1 MTRPRPRW
9 SLAAATVVLAAVTA
23 ALIYACQDKPTEPE
37 VLDARNAPI
46 RNHLTIL
53 ATGSTSGGL
62 VTSSRGGISCT
73 ISYSPT
79 TGNTTLTGTC
89 GKDYKSGMVLTVTA
103 APTGGGT
110 AVWSDCDQAVTENP
124 LACQVTMST
133 ARTITVTFSPP
144 ANSFA
149 LSVSGGA
156 SGSGTVNSSPAGI
169 SCTITGGSTGSGCS
183 MTYGS
188 GTSVTLSATASTG
201 SYLKAWAGAGCET
214 NGNGTG
220 QSSGSCTLTMSQV
233 QSVLVSF
240 ETDAAESV
248 VGAWGSPI
256 TWPAVAIHAQLLPN
270 GTVMTFGRMDHNPVL
285 WDPNNPGVFGS
296 ASRPADFFC
305 SGQAFMPDGRLLV
318 TGGHSGTDNLGIK
331 TAYLYDFA
339 TNTWTRGPDM
349 QNGRWYPST
358 TTLASGELLTMSGGD
373 TAQMTNLIPEVFQPG
388 GTTGTWRV
396 LSTASKSLPLYPMP
410 FVAPDGRVFVAGPA
424 VGTFYLNPTGTGGW
438 VNGPT
443 RTTGYRDYGS
453 AVMYDAGKILLVG
466 GGTPLATAEVIDL
479 NAGTGWRTLTG
490 TTNSSMSVA
499 RRQMNATL
507 LADGKVLVTGGSNA
521 TGFNTAPTD
530 SKVLAAELWD
540 PATEKFTSLSRMTH
554 NRLYHSTALLL
565 PDGRV
570 LSVGSGQPAASGLTD
585 DYTAEIFSPPYLF
598 KADGTP
604 AARPNLDD
612 VPLSIGYGGTMTV
625 TTANPTGVAKATWI
639 RISTVTHSF
648 NMNQRMNYLTIT
660 ARGTGT
666 ITLQA
671 PANGNLAP
679 PGHYMLFLVNS
690 SGVPSVAKIVRIN

>member
-9 SLAAATVVLAAVTA
+9 SLAAAATLLAIATA
-23 ALIYACQDKPTEPE
+23 ALIYACQERPTEPD
-37 VLDARNAPI
+37 VLEASNAA
-46 RNHLTIL
+46 NKKHLTISL
-53 ATGSTSGGL
+53 ATGSAGSG
-62 VTSSRGGISCT
+62 VITSSRGGISCT
-73 ISYSPT
+73 ITYSGTST
-79 TGNTTLTGTC
+79 TMTGTC
-89 GKDYKSGMVLTVTA
+89 GKDYKTGMVLTLTA
-103 APTGGGT
+103 APSGGGT
-110 AVWSDCDQAVTENP
+110 AVWAGCDGAVTENP
-124 LACQVTMST
+124 LACQVTMNV
-133 ARTITVTFSPP
+133 ARPVTIKFSQP
-144 ANSFA
+144 ASSFA
-149 LSVSGGA
+149 LSVTGGS
-156 SGSGTVNSSPAGI
+156 SGSGTVQSSPSGITCSITAG
-169 SCTITGGSTGSGCS
+169 SAGASGCS
-183 MTYGS
+183 AIYGS
-188 GTSVTLSATASTG
+188 GASVTLTASASAG

-214 NGNGTG
+214 SGNGLG
-220 QSSGSCTLTMSQV
+220 QGSGSCAVTMSQI
-233 QSVLVSF
+233 QSVIVSF
-240 ETDAAESV
+240 ETDAAESA
-248 VGAWGSPI
+248 VGAWGAPLA
-256 TWPAVAIHAQLLPN
+256 WPAVAIHAQLLPN

-285 WDPNNPGVFGS
+285 WDPNNAGVFGS
-296 ASRPADFFC
+296 ATRPADFFC
-305 SGQAFMPDGRLLV
+305 SGQAFLPDGRLLV

-339 TNTWTRGPDM
+339 TNTWARGPDM

-373 TAQMTNLIPEVFQPG
+373 TAQFRNLIPEVFQPG

-396 LSTASKSLPLYPMP
+396 LSAASKNLDLYPMP

-424 VGTFYLNPTGTGGW
+424 QATYYLNPSGTGGW

-443 RTTGYRDYGS
+443 RNTGYRDYGS

-466 GGTPLATAEVIDL
+466 GGTPMATAEVIDL

-490 TTNSSMSVA
+490 SINSTMSVA

-507 LADGKVLVTGGSNA
+507 LADGKVLVTGGTNA
-521 TGFNTAPTD
+521 TGFNNAPTD
-530 SKVLAAELWD
+530 AKVLAAELWD
-540 PATEKFTSLSRMTH
+540 PATEKFTTLSRMTH

-598 KADGTP
+598 NAAGGP

-612 VPLSIGYGGTMTV
+612 VPLSVGYGGTMTV
-625 TTANPTGVAKATWI
+625 TTADPTGITKATWI
-639 RISTVTHSF
+639 RISSVTHAF
-648 NMNQRMNYLTIT
+648 NMNQRMNYLGIT

-671 PANGNLAP
+671 PASGNLAP